1 MNVKID
7 TKEKFTVITPYEEQL
22 TANMTDEL
30 KDLLLPFVQKGKTP
44 IVINLREVKELDEA
58 IGRAILIIHQ
68 QFYKN
73 NTSFVVC
80 NIQPMVKKLLEEKE
94 LLEFLNHTPT
104 ESEAWDILQME
115 EIERELL
122 GGE

>member
-7 TKEKFTVITPYEEQL
+7 TKEKFTVITPFEEQL
-22 TANMTDEL
+22 SANMTDEL

-58 IGRAILIIHQ
+58 IGQALSIIHQ